1 MIQQF
6 EPDTDIPRHWNTILF
21 SVLEVYQHIPKDRI
35 AEFSY
40 NLLANLLSGKFQAW
54 AILDNRTRAIKMV
67 AITSIK
73 NDIGDLPYLF
83 IDCAYGYTPST
94 EDDKKELIDKMKVFA
109 HNRGCI
115 TVSALVTNPLAE
127 NAARKS
133 GMTEISKIFSCSI
146 GG

>member
-6 EPDTDIPRHWNTILF
+6 EPDTDIARHWNSILF
-21 SVLEVYQHIPKDRI
+21 AALEVYQHIPQDRI

-40 NLLANLLSGKFQAW
+40 NLLANLLAGKFQAW
-54 AILDNRTRAIKMV
+54 AVLDDRTRTIKLV

-83 IDCAYGYTPST
+83 IDCAYGYAPSN
-94 EDDKKELIDKMKVFA
+94 EDDKRELIDRMKVFA
-109 HNRGCI
+109 QNRGC
-115 TVSALVTNPLAE
+115 VSVFALVTNPLAE

-133 GMTEISKIFSCSI
+133 GLVETSKIFSCPI